1 MGCIPPLEP
10 PPCGC
15 KDNLPQPCPPLVPGT
30 YTNATVTVDM
40 NGCVI
45 RVESGKPFEYAPQVC
60 CCDHT
65 ADNSGGG
72 GQGLRGEKGKDGKNA
87 TIALAGVNMIP
98 ADQSASVRNLS
109 GDNTN
114 VLLEFNIPMSTVDK
128 SDIPVL
134 NGVDET
140 VLGWLEFEKG
150 LLMNVD
156 TLALSTA
163 VGNIQINGSEAD
175 KDTNQLS
182 TVVENDP
189 INPTVWTIKVNADVL
204 YQKVRDDI
212 AQVFIDNNNNGGTG
226 GTTGGTNTATLGIMF
241 ANADYMSYMQAMRQ
255 AKPTYSKVDV
265 VSSHNIWVAFKGL
278 TGVNWQLYNDF
289 LNAAPALE

>member
-60 CCDHT
+60 CCNHT
-65 ADNSGGG
+65 TDNSGG

-87 TIALAGVNMIP
+87 TIELAGVNMIASNQP
-98 ADQSASVRNLS
+98 ASVRNLS

-114 VLLEFNIPMSTVDK
+114 VLLEFNIPMSEVDK

-134 NGVDET
+134 DGVDET
-140 VLGWLEFEKG
+140 VLGGLEFEKG
-150 LLMNVD
+150 LLKSVD

-163 VGNIQINGSEAD
+163 ISNTQINGSDAD

-182 TVVENDP
+182 TTVDNDP
-189 INPTVWTIKVNADVL
+189 TNPTVWTVKVNADVL
-204 YQKVRDDI
+204 YKKIKDEI
-212 AQVFIDNNNNGGTG
+212 AQILIDNNNNGGTN
-226 GTTGGTNTATLGIMF
+226 GGTNTLGVIF
-241 ANADYMSYMQAMRQ
+241 ANDDYASYMQAMRQ
-255 AKPTYSKVDV
+255 AKQAYNKVDV
-265 VSSHNIWVAFKGL
+265 VSSHNIWVAINGSA
-278 TGVNWQLYNDF
+278 GVDWQVYNDF